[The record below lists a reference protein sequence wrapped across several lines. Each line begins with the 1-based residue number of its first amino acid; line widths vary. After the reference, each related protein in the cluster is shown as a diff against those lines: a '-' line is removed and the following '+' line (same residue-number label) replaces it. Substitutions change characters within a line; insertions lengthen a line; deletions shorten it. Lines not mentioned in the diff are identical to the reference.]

1 MQGFGI
7 FVVIGVAVF
16 LYYFFKALSDGP
28 PPDARPRSIPSGR
41 EPPRIKGNGRYSV
54 VAVGES
60 FYKPALHAIFGVS
73 EEDGGEEKHLD
84 GVLVLEDDNPHDK
97 NAVAVTLMGKKVAH
111 LSREVA
117 ADFRKAIARDGLS
130 QWKEFAVGVE
140 VWVSDDPED
149 HYSVRVDLPETP

>member
-1 MQGFGI
+1 MQELGTLLLI
-7 FVVIGVAVF
+7 AVPIYL
-16 LYYFFKALSDGP
+16 LYKALSYRP
-28 PPDARPRSIPSGR
+28 LSDARPRSIPSGG

-54 VAVGES
+54 EAVGES

-140 VWVSDDPED
+140 VWVSDDPDD
-149 HYSVRVDLPETP
+149 HYSVHVDLPETS